1 MAALTNLRVTGRT
14 VNAITF
20 AWSATTDSA
29 VARTYISY
37 IGTTVTTSYYPDVRT
52 SFTAENLPQNIAVS
66 FAVGWAAATGSHG
79 DLASI
84 DSSTLVDKQAQNL
97 RASETTAESVKL
109 TWDNP
114 SRYNVTGYKL
124 QRRTGNSGSFT
135 TLQDVS
141 TRSTGFT
148 DTTVSASTTYTCR
161 VIIKYIPSGETS
173 PSDGNTVDL
182 DVTTPAHFVV
192 GRPINF
198 EVTNATLTNG
208 VYVLDNHDDDPA
220 LDWEYAQTAI
230 TITYGENDEFQYS
243 YQGYDETGYKFT
255 RKWIDSDATCGSS
268 CPWLVVAFARGT
280 GHTYFTDTHITP
292 GTYTFRI
299 RALDENNSPGAAAEF
314 TVRQPDAPAFVPT
327 APTSFSVTIGRYGS
341 ALTAK
346 GSWNQ
351 VNEAPAYI
359 VQWKSGNQDYD
370 TVATG
375 NRSLINEWSG
385 PRMLGA
391 GGNDQWS
398 PAWHKFHSRQNSQFP
413 DHIKDLG
420 FTWNKTYTMRI
431 GMCLTTD
438 CDLDDVAFTSEPP
451 LRPLWSPDRP
461 GSTRRRN
468 PGGEQS

>member
-220 LDWEYAQTAI
+220 LDWEYTLTTI
-230 TITYGENDEFQYS
+230 TITYGANDEFQYS

-255 RKWIDSDATCGSS
+255 QKWIDSDATCGSS
-268 CPWLVVAFARGT
+268 CPWLVVALARGT
-280 GHTYFTDTHITP
+280 GHAYFTD
-292 GTYTFRI
+292 
-299 RALDENNSPGAAAEF
+299 
-314 TVRQPDAPAFVPT
+314 
-327 APTSFSVTIGRYGS
+327 RY
-341 ALTAK
+341 
-346 GSWNQ
+346 
-351 VNEAPAYI
+351 I
-359 VQWKSGNQDYD
+359 
-370 TVATG
+370 
-375 NRSLINEWSG
+375 
-385 PRMLGA
+385 
-391 GGNDQWS
+391 WS
-398 PAWHKFHSRQNSQFP
+398 PAWHKFHSRQTFQFP
-413 DHIKDLG
+413 DYIKDLG

-438 CDLDDVAFTSEPP
+438 CDLDDVAFASEPP

-468 PGGEQS
+468 PPRGTVLREVAQGLAAQRAAGPIRPASNQKNLRPINWRQVEPVRRSLVNK